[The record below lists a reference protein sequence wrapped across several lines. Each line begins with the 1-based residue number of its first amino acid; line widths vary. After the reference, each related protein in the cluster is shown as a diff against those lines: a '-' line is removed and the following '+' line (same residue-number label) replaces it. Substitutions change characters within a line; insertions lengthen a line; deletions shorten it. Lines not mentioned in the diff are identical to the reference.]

1 MGHSAVLFM
10 FNIFKLPEP
19 FGFLAEAAGLSTL
32 PFQHGRKYPG
42 NWIACNGRTVGVF
55 AVAVVIAY

>member
-19 FGFLAEAAGLSTL
+19 FGLLAESVGLSTL

-42 NWIACNGRTVGVF
+42 KWMACNGRTVGVF